1 MKKTLF
7 IFSFVAIAFT
17 SVFAQ
22 ATIETLEEKVARLE
36 AQISALE
43 AKTEATDSVI
53 TAEVIEP
60 KKKMQPISVKFDA
73 RFDWQSS
80 FTHNADA
87 KPGYASNFNGRYL
100 MFMLD
105 GNISPKFSYS
115 LRYRMIHPNHTH
127 DFDKDNSLV
136 GSWRGMFNATDW
148 AQLTYRPTKNWEI
161 SAGKMLVFY
170 GSYEFDYNPLDV
182 YMWSAWGGRVGCF
195 QFGVMGKYI
204 TDDRRN
210 NILFQINNSPF
221 ADPLSLGALYS
232 YSAQWNGNFGVFNAL
247 YSVNFF
253 EYQPGRF
260 INYISL
266 GNQFNFGPVKFEL
279 DYQNR
284 YGARGTHFLK
294 DFSLIGKL
302 NYNCMNRL
310 NVFVKGGID
319 YNMAQEEGES
329 DVIDMLVLPGER
341 NVYYGAGLEFFPIK
355 DSKNVR
361 IHAFWQSGSNNLD
374 GQSWNNHNVGVGFKW
389 RLVAFERQ

>member
-22 ATIETLEEKVARLE
+22 ATTETLEEKVARLE

-115 LRYRMIHPNHTH
+115 LRYRMIHPNHE
-127 DFDKDNSLV
+127 N
-136 GSWRGMFNATDW
+136 SWRGVFNATDW
-148 AQLTYRPTKNWEI
+148 ANLTYRPTKNWEI

-266 GNQFNFGPVKFEL
+266 GNQFNFGSVKFEL

-374 GQSWNNHNVGVGFKW
+374 GQSWNNHNVGIGFKW

>member
-1 MKKTLF
+1 MKKTLLF
-7 IFSFVAIAFT
+7 LLCIAC
-17 SVFAQ
+17 SALCINLK
-22 ATIETLEEKVARLE
+22 AETLEEKVARLE

-43 AKTEATDSVI
+43 AKTTATDSVL
-53 TAEVIEP
+53 TAEVVEP
-60 KKKMQPISVKFDA
+60 KKNLQPISVKFDA

-80 FTHNADA
+80 FAHNAGA

-115 LRYRMIHPNHTH
+115 LRYRMIHPNHEGT
-127 DFDKDNSLV
+127 
-136 GSWRGMFNATDW
+136 WRGVFNATDW
-148 AQLTYRPTKNWEI
+148 AQLTYRPTQNWEI
-161 SAGKMLVFY
+161 TAGKMLVFY

-182 YMWSAWGGRVGCF
+182 YMWSGWGGRVGCF

-210 NILFQINNSPF
+210 NFLFQINNSPF
-221 ADPLSLGALYS
+221 ANSLDLGDLYS
-232 YSAQWNGNFGVFNAL
+232 YTFQWNGNYGVFNAL

-266 GNQFNFGPVKFEL
+266 GNQFNFGQVKFEL

-310 NVFVKGGID
+310 NIFVKGGLD
-319 YNMAQEEGES
+319 YNMAQEEGET

-361 IHAFWQSGSNNLD
+361 IHAFWQSGNNNLGVD
-374 GQSWNNHNVGVGFKW
+374 GPQSWNKHNVGIGFKW
-389 RLVAFERQ
+389 RLVAFERK

>member
-1 MKKTLF
+1 MKKSLLF
-7 IFSFVAIAFT
+7 LLCIAC
-17 SVFAQ
+17 SALCINLK
-22 ATIETLEEKVARLE
+22 AETLEEKVARLE

-43 AKTEATDSVI
+43 AKTTATDSVL
-53 TAEVIEP
+53 TAEVVEP
-60 KKKMQPISVKFDA
+60 KKNLQPISVKFDA

-80 FTHNADA
+80 FVHNAGA

-115 LRYRMIHPNHTH
+115 LRYRMIHPNHEST
-127 DFDKDNSLV
+127 
-136 GSWRGMFNATDW
+136 WRGVFNATDW
-148 AQLTYRPTKNWEI
+148 AQLTYRPTQNWEI
-161 SAGKMLVFY
+161 TAGKMLVFY

-182 YMWSAWGGRVGCF
+182 YMWSGWGGRVGCF

-210 NILFQINNSPF
+210 NFLFQINNSPF
-221 ADPLSLGALYS
+221 ANSLDLGDLYS
-232 YSAQWNGNFGVFNAL
+232 YTFQWNGNYGVFNAL

-310 NVFVKGGID
+310 NIFVKGGLD
-319 YNMAQEEGES
+319 YNMAQEEGET

-361 IHAFWQSGSNNLD
+361 IHAFWQSGNNNLGVD
-374 GQSWNNHNVGVGFKW
+374 GPQSWNKHNVGIGFKW
-389 RLVAFERQ
+389 RLVAFERK

>member
-1 MKKTLF
+1 MKKTLL
-7 IFSFVAIAFT
+7 FVLCIVHCALCINLNA
-17 SVFAQ
+17 
-22 ATIETLEEKVARLE
+22 ETLEEKVARLE
-36 AQISALE
+36 AKLATLE

-53 TAEVIEP
+53 TAEVVEP

-87 KPGYASNFNGRYL
+87 KPSYASNFNGRYL
-100 MFMLD
+100 MFVLD

-115 LRYRMIHPNHTH
+115 LRYRMIHPNQ
-127 DFDKDNSLV
+127 NSA
-136 GSWRGMFNATDW
+136 SWYDVYKATDW
-148 AQLTYRPTKNWEI
+148 ANLTYRPTKNWEI
-161 SAGKMLVFY
+161 TAGKMLVFY

-182 YMWSAWGGRVGCF
+182 YMWSGWGGRVGCF
-195 QFGVMGKYI
+195 QFGVLGKYI
-204 TDDRRN
+204 TNDGRN

-221 ADPLSLGALYS
+221 ADPLSLVAMYS
-232 YSAQWNGNFGVFNAL
+232 YAVQWNGNFGVFNAL
-247 YSVNFF
+247 YSDNLI

-279 DYQNR
+279 DYMNR

-310 NVFVKGGID
+310 NIFVKGGLD
-319 YNMAQEEGES
+319 YNMAQEEGET
-329 DVIDMLVLPGER
+329 DEIDMLIRPGER

-374 GQSWNNHNVGVGFKW
+374 GQSWNNHNVGIGFKW
-389 RLVAFERQ
+389 RLVAFERK

>member
-1 MKKTLF
+1 MKKSLLF
-7 IFSFVAIAFT
+7 LLCIAC
-17 SVFAQ
+17 SALCINLK
-22 ATIETLEEKVARLE
+22 AETLEEKVARLE

-43 AKTEATDSVI
+43 AKTTATDSVL
-53 TAEVIEP
+53 TAEVVEP
-60 KKKMQPISVKFDA
+60 KKKLQPMSVKFDA

-80 FTHNADA
+80 FVHNAGA

-115 LRYRMIHPNHTH
+115 LRYRMIHPNHEST
-127 DFDKDNSLV
+127 
-136 GSWRGMFNATDW
+136 WRGVFNATDW
-148 AQLTYRPTKNWEI
+148 AQLTYRPTQNWEI
-161 SAGKMLVFY
+161 TAGKMLVFY

-182 YMWSAWGGRVGCF
+182 YMWSGWGGRVGCF

-210 NILFQINNSPF
+210 NFLFQINNSPF
-221 ADPLSLGALYS
+221 ANSLDLGDLYS
-232 YSAQWNGNFGVFNAL
+232 YTFQWNGNYGVFNAL

-310 NVFVKGGID
+310 NIFVKGGLD
-319 YNMAQEEGES
+319 YNMAQEEGET

-361 IHAFWQSGSNNLD
+361 IHAFWQSGNNNLGVD
-374 GQSWNNHNVGVGFKW
+374 GPQSWNKHNVGIGFKW
-389 RLVAFERQ
+389 RLVAFERK

>member
-22 ATIETLEEKVARLE
+22 ATTETLEEKVARLE

-60 KKKMQPISVKFDA
+60 KKTMQPISVKFDA

-80 FTHNADA
+80 FTHNVDA

-115 LRYRMIHPNHTH
+115 LRYRMIHPNHE
-127 DFDKDNSLV
+127 N
-136 GSWRGMFNATDW
+136 SWRGVFNATDW

-361 IHAFWQSGSNNLD
+361 IHAFWQSGSNNFD

>member
-22 ATIETLEEKVARLE
+22 ATTETLEEKVARLE

-115 LRYRMIHPNHTH
+115 LRYRMIHPNHV
-127 DFDKDNSLV
+127 N
-136 GSWRGMFNATDW
+136 SWRGVFNATDW
-148 AQLTYRPTKNWEI
+148 ANLTYRPTKNWEI

-266 GNQFNFGPVKFEL
+266 GNQFNFGSVKFEL

-319 YNMAQEEGES
+319 YNMAQQEGES

-374 GQSWNNHNVGVGFKW
+374 GQSWNNHNVGIGFKW

>member
-22 ATIETLEEKVARLE
+22 ATTETLEEKVARLE

-115 LRYRMIHPNHTH
+115 LRYRMIHPNHV
-127 DFDKDNSLV
+127 N
-136 GSWRGMFNATDW
+136 SWRGVFNATDW
-148 AQLTYRPTKNWEI
+148 ANLTYRPTKNWEI

-266 GNQFNFGPVKFEL
+266 GNQFNFGSVKFEL

-374 GQSWNNHNVGVGFKW
+374 GQSWNNHNVGIGFKW

>member
-1 MKKTLF
+1 MKKTLL
-7 IFSFVAIAFT
+7 
-17 SVFAQ
+17 FALCILCG
-22 ATIETLEEKVARLE
+22 ALCINLKAETLEEKVARLE
-36 AQISALE
+36 AKLATLE

-53 TAEVIEP
+53 TAEVVEP
-60 KKKMQPISVKFDA
+60 KKKLQPISVKFDA

-87 KPGYASNFNGRYL
+87 KPSYASNFNGRYI

-115 LRYRMIHPNHTH
+115 LRYRMIHPSHEN
-127 DFDKDNSLV
+127 
-136 GSWRGMFNATDW
+136 SWRGVFNATDW

-161 SAGKMLVFY
+161 TAGKMLVFY
-170 GSYEFDYNPLDV
+170 GSYEFDKNPLDV
-182 YMWSAWGGRVGCF
+182 YMWSGWGGRVGCF
-195 QFGVMGKYI
+195 QFGVLGKYI
-204 TDDRRN
+204 TNDGRN

-221 ADPLSLGALYS
+221 ADPLSLGAMYS
-232 YSAQWNGNFGVFNAL
+232 YSVQWNGNFGVFNAL
-247 YSVNFF
+247 YSDNLI

-279 DYQNR
+279 DYMNR
-284 YGARGTHFLK
+284 YGASSTHFLK

-302 NYNCMNRL
+302 NYNYMNRL
-310 NVFVKGGID
+310 NIFVKGGLD

-329 DVIDMLVLPGER
+329 DVIDMLILPGER

-374 GQSWNNHNVGVGFKW
+374 GQSWNNHNVGIGFKW

>member
-1 MKKTLF
+1 MKKSLLF
-7 IFSFVAIAFT
+7 LLCIVHCALCINLNA
-17 SVFAQ
+17 
-22 ATIETLEEKVARLE
+22 ETLEEKVARLE
-36 AQISALE
+36 SKLASLE

-87 KPGYASNFNGRYL
+87 KPSYASNFNGRYL
-100 MFMLD
+100 MFVLD

-115 LRYRMIHPNHTH
+115 LRYRMIHPSHTH
-127 DFDKDNSLV
+127 DFDTVNSLV

-148 AQLTYRPTKNWEI
+148 ANLTYRPTKNWEI
-161 SAGKMLVFY
+161 TAGKMLVFY

-182 YMWSAWGGRVGCF
+182 YMWSGWGGRVGCF
-195 QFGVMGKYI
+195 QFGVLGKYI
-204 TDDRRN
+204 TNDGRN

-221 ADPLSLGALYS
+221 ADPLSLGAMYS
-232 YSAQWNGNFGVFNAL
+232 YSVQWNGKFGVFNAL
-247 YSVNFF
+247 YSDNLI

-279 DYQNR
+279 DYMNR
-284 YGARGTHFLK
+284 YGGRGTHFLK

-310 NVFVKGGID
+310 NIFVKGGLD
-319 YNMAQEEGES
+319 YNMAQEEGET
-329 DVIDMLVLPGER
+329 DAIDMLIRPGER

-374 GQSWNNHNVGVGFKW
+374 GQSWNNHNVGIGFKW
-389 RLVAFERQ
+389 RLVAFERK